1 MQSVKEKNGVRHK
14 KRKIDRST
22 LQVYSMCVIPLLLI
36 VVFNYLPMIGTIIAF
51 KDYKYDLG
59 ILGSKWVGF
68 KNFEYLLKSNDF
80 VRVTRNT
87 LGLNFMFIIVGMFMA
102 VTVAVLLFEVKS
114 RRATKVYQTIMITPN
129 FLSWVVVSYMVY
141 AFLNPAYGLL
151 NQFLGKIGIESIDW
165 YSKPNAWPFIL
176 LIANV
181 WKGVGMDSV
190 IYYATLMGIDES
202 LLEAADIDGASKWK
216 KIKCIIL
223 PELTQLMV
231 VLGIL
236 KIGNIFRAD
245 FGLFYQLT
253 RDVGA
258 LYPTTDVIDTYIFR
272 TMRVIGNMGMSS
284 AAGLL
289 QSVVGF
295 ALVVA
300 TNAISKKIDPNNGL
314 F

>member
-1 MQSVKEKNGVRHK
+1 MQLRQNTDGQK
-14 KRKIDRST
+14 KRRRRMDTGT
-22 LQVYSMCVIPLLLI
+22 LQVYSLCALPLLF
-36 VVFNYLPMIGTIIAF
+36 VVIFNYLPMIGTVIAF
-51 KDYKYDLG
+51 KNYKYDLG

-68 KNFEYLLKSNDF
+68 KNFEFLLKSNDF

-102 VTVAVLLFEVKS
+102 VTVAILLFQVKS
-114 RRATKVYQTIMITPN
+114 RTATKIYQTVMITPN

-151 NQFLGKIGIESIDW
+151 NQLLNKFGIESIDW
-165 YSKPNAWPFIL
+165 YSKPNAWPVIL

-190 IYYATLMGIDES
+190 IYYAALMGIDET
-202 LLEAADIDGASKWK
+202 LFEAADIDGASKWA
-216 KIKCIIL
+216 KIRCIII
-223 PELTQLMV
+223 PELTQLIV

-253 RDVGA
+253 RDVGM

-295 ALVVA
+295 VLVVA
-300 TNAISKKIDPNNGL
+300 TNALSKKINPDNGL